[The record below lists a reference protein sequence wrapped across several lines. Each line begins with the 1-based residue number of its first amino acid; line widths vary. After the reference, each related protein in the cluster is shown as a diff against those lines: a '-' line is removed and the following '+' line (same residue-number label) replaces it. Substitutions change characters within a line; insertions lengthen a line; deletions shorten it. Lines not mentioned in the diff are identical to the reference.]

1 MNRLAKI
8 ISELNKEDLLSIR
21 RDLIAG
27 NIDRLI
33 NKRLEQEQNAKNFS
47 EKTCP
52 VCNGEIREN
61 AFILEFGESYLRRRA
76 FFDGIDCLDYFVHS
90 SLRKEVSPKKTDDR
104 DTD

>member
-1 MNRLAKI
+1 MNKLAKV
-8 ISELNKEDLLSIR
+8 ISELSKEDLLKIR

-33 NKRLEQEQNAKNFS
+33 NKQLEEENAKNFS

-61 AFILEFGESYLRRRA
+61 AFVLEFGESYLRRRA
-76 FFDGIDCLDYFVHS
+76 FFDGIDCLDYFIHS
-90 SLRKEVSPKKTDDR
+90 KLRKDTLEKKHEDSE
-104 DTD
+104 